1 MAASE
6 TKVAPLLP
14 AWAVELI
21 ELYESNASNQFIVH
35 GDVQDRI
42 LIPAA
47 LEPRIG
53 DLKSFLLDVLLPR
66 FDVVLSYDLGTL
78 SFVPFS
84 ADCCSCVVGSGSFWC
99 WGAGLVSCFVGG
111 LGCHESC
118 SLAWHGQEYGSPS

>member
-66 FDVVLSYDLGTL
+66 FDVVLSYDLGSGIRIDKGGQT
-78 SFVPFS
+78 FS
-84 ADCCSCVVGSGSFWC
+84 NWPNMKDAP
-99 WGAGLVSCFVGG
+99 ALPRAPRAAARP
-111 LGCHESC
+111 E
-118 SLAWHGQEYGSPS
+118 LAQPKFARPPSYP